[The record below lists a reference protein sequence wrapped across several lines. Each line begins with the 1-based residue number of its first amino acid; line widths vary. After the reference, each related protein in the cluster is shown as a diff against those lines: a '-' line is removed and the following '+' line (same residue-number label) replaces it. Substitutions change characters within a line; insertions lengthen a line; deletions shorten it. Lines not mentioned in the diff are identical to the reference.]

1 MTDRETPGFP
11 APGAAVGAVGDAAE
25 RVYTTGSVGRHLLR
39 MAGPA
44 SAAFLFIF
52 LVDVVTLFYI
62 SLLRDER
69 LIAAVGLSK
78 FIEYF
83 VISIGL
89 AFASA
94 ATVLVSQSLGA
105 GERGLAVRRATSCLV
120 VTLAVLCAAVGLVQI
135 FRGAALA
142 SFVEPGAVFDAAD
155 LYLEIALYSIPLAA
169 VSMAA
174 GAILRGA
181 GDVPRSVAVTVSG
194 GLVALAINP
203 ALIFWAGWGVE
214 GAAWALLADRA
225 ISAALGVWFVVR
237 VYRLL
242 KLPDI
247 AETIRDAGAVL
258 AIAGPAALSELAP
271 PTIWLLATAWVASFG
286 DSALAAWA
294 LLARITLLAGCGIMG
309 LTVAFNPVLGQNYG
323 AGEAGRTA
331 ASLRSAVVFSVC
343 YVAAV
348 WALFAATAD
357 PIARMFDLTAEASGI
372 VRAYALY
379 GFGAVIPASMAILC
393 RPVFYHFGRSVWTT
407 VLAWMANL
415 LTLLALVLLV
425 GMPDGQPVVFALG
438 ASAAVCT
445 VVIGR
450 AVAGALS
457 LGLAWRVVAE
467 MGHTVPSSRDA
478 A

>member
-1 MTDRETPGFP
+1 MTNRKAPSGP
-11 APGAAVGAVGDAAE
+11 AGAAARNAAE
-25 RVYTTGSVGRHLLR
+25 GVYTTGPVGRHLLR

-44 SAAFLFIF
+44 STALLFIF
-52 LVDVVTLFYI
+52 LADLVTLFYI

-69 LIAAVGLSK
+69 LIAAVGLSR

-94 ATVLVSQSLGA
+94 ATVQVSQSLGA
-105 GERGLAVRRATSCLV
+105 GDKALAARQATSCLV
-120 VTLAVLCAAVGLVQI
+120 VTLAVLCAAVGLAQV

-142 SFVEPGAVFDAAD
+142 SFVEPGAVFEAAD
-155 LYLEIALYSIPLAA
+155 LYLEIALYSVPLAA
-169 VSMAA
+169 VSLAT

-181 GDVPRSVAVTVSG
+181 GDVRRSVAVTVSG
-194 GLVALAINP
+194 SLVALAVSP
-203 ALIFWAGWGVE
+203 ALIFWAGLGLE

-225 ISAALGVWFVVR
+225 ISAALGVGFVIR
-237 VYRLL
+237 KYGLL

-247 AETIRDAGAVL
+247 FETIRDAGAIL
-258 AIAGPAALSELAP
+258 AIAGPAALSELAT
-271 PTIWLLATAWVASFG
+271 PTIWLLATWWVAAFG

-309 LTVAFNPVLGQNYG
+309 LTIALNPVLGQNYG
-323 AGEAGRTA
+323 AGNTGRTA

-343 YVAAV
+343 YVIAV
-348 WALFAATAD
+348 WALFASTSGQ
-357 PIARMFDLTAEASGI
+357 ISRMFDLTAEASGI
-372 VRAYALY
+372 VHVYALY
-379 GFGAVIPASMAILC
+379 GFAALIPASMAALC

-407 VLAWMANL
+407 VLDWTANV

-425 GMPDGQPVVFALG
+425 GMPGGEPVAFALG
-438 ASAAVCT
+438 AAAAVCA
-445 VVIGR
+445 VPIGR
-450 AVAGALS
+450 ALAGSLS
-457 LGLAWRVVAE
+457 LGLAWRLVAQMRAPE
-467 MGHTVPSSRDA
+467 PSPKDA